1 MRKAVGI
8 GGLRRKE
15 AERQALSKK
24 GTELAKREIDKLQE
38 QIGLMKTNL
47 EEFVREHQRDIRN
60 NPVFRV
66 QVQRM
71 CQLIGVDPL
80 ASRKGYMA
88 ELLGVGDFYCELGIQ
103 IIDICVATRF
113 MNGGLID
120 LEELR
125 QRLIRRRLKGSEPV
139 VEDDIKR
146 AISQLAPLKG
156 GYRIVDFG
164 GRKIV
169 QSVAR
174 EMNADTSMVLGL
186 AQQTCKFTIEDV
198 RIGLGWDEHRI
209 RACVD
214 DMLRSGIIWVD
225 HQGAV
230 MSEYWVPAF
239 FSQISGASLSN
250 KIIF

>member
-8 GGLRRKE
+8 GGLQRKE
-15 AERQALSKK
+15 AERLALSRK
-24 GTELAKREIDKLQE
+24 GTELAQREIDKLQE
-38 QIGLMKTNL
+38 QIGIMKTNL

-103 IIDICVATRF
+103 IIDICLATRSI
-113 MNGGLID
+113 NGGLMD
-120 LEELR
+120 VEELR
-125 QRLIRRRLKGSEPV
+125 SRLIRRRLKGSEPV
-139 VEDDIKR
+139 VADDIKR

-164 GRKIV
+164 GRKMV

-174 EMNADTSMVLGL
+174 EMNADSSIVLGL
-186 AQQTCKFTIEDV
+186 AQQTCKFTTEDV
-198 RIGLGWDEHRI
+198 SVGLGWDEDRI
-209 RACVD
+209 QAAVD
-214 DMLRSGIIWVD
+214 DMMRTGIVWID
-225 HQGAV
+225 DQSSALP
-230 MSEYWVPAF
+230 EYWIPAF
-239 FSQISGASLSN
+239 FSQMNNASLGMTA
-250 KIIF
+250 F

>member
-1 MRKAVGI
+1 
-8 GGLRRKE
+8 
-15 AERQALSKK
+15 
-24 GTELAKREIDKLQE
+24 
-38 QIGLMKTNL
+38 
-47 EEFVREHQRDIRN
+47 
-60 NPVFRV
+60 
-66 QVQRM
+66 
-71 CQLIGVDPL
+71 
-80 ASRKGYMA
+80 
-88 ELLGVGDFYCELGIQ
+88 
-103 IIDICVATRF
+103 

-156 GYRIVDFG
+156 GYRIIDFG

-174 EMNADTSMVLGL
+174 EMNADTSMVLSL

-209 RACVD
+209 RSCVD

-225 HQGAV
+225 HQGSV
-230 MSEYWVPAF
+230 MAEYWVPAF

>member
-15 AERQALSKK
+15 AERLALSKK
-24 GTELAKREIDKLQE
+24 GNELAQREIEKLQE
-38 QIGLMKTNL
+38 HIGVMKTHL
-47 EEFVREHQRDIRN
+47 ETFVREHQRDIRN

-103 IIDICVATRF
+103 IIDICLATRSV
-113 MNGGLID
+113 NGGLMSID
-120 LEELR
+120 ELR
-125 QRLIRRRLKGSEPV
+125 ERLIRRRLKGSEPV
-139 VEDDIKR
+139 VNDDIKR

-164 GRKIV
+164 GRKMV

-174 EMNADTSMVLGL
+174 EMNADMSTVLGL
-186 AQQTCKFTIEDV
+186 AQQTSKFTADDV
-198 RIGLGWDEHRI
+198 SMQLGWDSDRI
-209 RACVD
+209 NACVD
-214 DMLRSGIIWVD
+214 DMLRSGIVWVD
-225 HQGAV
+225 YQNI
-230 MSEYWVPAF
+230 SIPEYWVPAF
-239 FSQISGASLSN
+239 FSQLSGASLSASAL
-250 KIIF
+250 